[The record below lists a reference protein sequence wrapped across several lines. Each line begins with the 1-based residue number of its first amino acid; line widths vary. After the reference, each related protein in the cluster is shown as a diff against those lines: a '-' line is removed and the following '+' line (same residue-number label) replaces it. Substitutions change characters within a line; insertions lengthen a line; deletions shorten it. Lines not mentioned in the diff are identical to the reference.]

1 MVDLALAWR
10 TGRAARAS
18 RPKRTPLLVLLVTYL
33 ARALPTWKRA
43 RTAVLQTSAF
53 ASIVY
58 GLFTWSTLA
67 GFIGA
72 GISLLVLEWLMKD
85 ERR

>member
-10 TGRAARAS
+10 TGRAARVS
-18 RPKRTPLLVLLVTYL
+18 RPKRAPVLVLLITYL

-43 RTAVLQTSAF
+43 RSAVLQTAAF
-53 ASIVY
+53 TSITF

-72 GISLLVLEWLMKD
+72 GVSLLVLEYLLKD
-85 ERR
+85 ER